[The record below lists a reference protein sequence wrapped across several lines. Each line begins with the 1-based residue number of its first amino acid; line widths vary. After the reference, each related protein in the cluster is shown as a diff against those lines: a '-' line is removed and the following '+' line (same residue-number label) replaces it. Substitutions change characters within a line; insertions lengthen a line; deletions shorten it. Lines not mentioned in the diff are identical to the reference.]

1 MTDQELRRLKRAD
14 LNEILYYLQKEN
26 DELREENEKLKSR
39 IDAWLAGKPAGE
51 TADGVQISFFADDT
65 GSELSS

>member
-1 MTDQELRRLKRAD
+1 MTDQELRRLKRGD
-14 LNEILYYLQKEN
+14 LIEILYYLQKEN

-51 TADGVQISFFADDT
+51 TADKGAVPVKT
-65 GSELSS
+65 GKAGKKRR

>member
-14 LNEILYYLQKEN
+14 LIEILYYLQKEN

-51 TADGVQISFFADDT
+51 TADT
-65 GSELSS
+65 GAMPVKRGKAGKKRR